1 MKVEHLAIWTYNLE
15 GMRSFYMHY
24 FDASS
29 SEVYHNHSRE
39 YRSYFLSFDG
49 DCRIELMEMPG
60 IPKSRDNTLKQ
71 FTGLIHFAFKLGSK
85 SKVHELTETLRKD
98 GYKIISEPRTTGD
111 GFFESVFLDP
121 DGNRVEIMA

>member
-29 SEVYHNHSRE
+29 GDVYHNHSRE
-39 YRSYFLSFDG
+39 YRSYFLSFNG

-60 IPKSRDNTLKQ
+60 VPKSKDNPLKQ
-71 FTGLIHFAFKLGSK
+71 FTGLIHFAMKVGSRD
-85 SKVHELTETLRKD
+85 SVNELTETLRKD
-98 GYKIISEPRTTGD
+98 GYKIISEPRSTGD
-111 GFFESVFLDP
+111 GYYESIILDP

>member
-29 SEVYHNHSRE
+29 SDVYHNHSRE
-39 YRSYFLSFDG
+39 YRSYFLSFNG
-49 DCRIELMEMPG
+49 DCRIELMEMPS
-60 IPKSRDNTLKQ
+60 IPKSKDNPLKQ
-71 FTGLIHFAFKLGSK
+71 FTGLIHFSIKTGSRDN
-85 SKVHELTETLRKD
+85 VNELTDTLRKD
-98 GYKIISEPRTTGD
+98 GYKIISEPRSTGD
-111 GFFESVFLDP
+111 GYYESIILDP

>member
-1 MKVEHLAIWTYNLE
+1 MKVENLAIWTYNLE

-29 SEVYHNHSRE
+29 GDVYHNHSRE
-39 YRSYFLSFDG
+39 YRSYFLSFNG

-60 IPKSRDNTLKQ
+60 IPKSKDNPLKQ
-71 FTGLIHFAFKLGSK
+71 FTGFIHFAIKVGSRD
-85 SKVHELTETLRKD
+85 KVNELTDTLRKD
-98 GYKIISEPRTTGD
+98 GYKIISEPRSTGD
-111 GFFESVFLDP
+111 GYYESVFLDP

>member
-1 MKVEHLAIWTYNLE
+1 MKIEHLAIWTYNLE

-29 SEVYHNHSRE
+29 SDIYCNHSRE

-60 IPKSRDNTLKQ
+60 IPKSKDNPFKQ
-71 FTGLIHFAFKLGSK
+71 FTGLIHFSFKLGAK
-85 SKVHELTETLRKD
+85 NKVNDLCKTLRKD
-98 GYKIISEPRTTGD
+98 GYKIIRDPLTTGN
-111 GFFESVFLDP
+111 GYYSAIFLDP
-121 DGNRVEIMA
+121 DQNRVEIMA

>member
-29 SEVYHNHSRE
+29 GEVYHNHSRE

-60 IPKSRDNTLKQ
+60 VPKSKDNPLKQ
-71 FTGLIHFAFKLGSK
+71 FTGLIHFAL
-85 SKVHELTETLRKD
+85 KVGTRDKVNELTETLRKD
-98 GYKIISEPRTTGD
+98 GYKIISEPRSTGD
-111 GFFESVFLDP
+111 GYYESVFLDP